1 MNLEVLVT
9 KYIAARDKKQAI
21 MDEAKQ
27 KAAKIDAVLE
37 KIEGVILQAFNETGA
52 ESVKTA
58 MGTAYK
64 TTRTSVTVADWDAAL
79 NFIREG
85 EHWEMLERRVSKKA
99 VEEFKEE
106 TGGFPPGLST
116 RVEIGINVRRT

>member
-37 KIEGVILQAFNETGA
+37 KIEGVILQSFNETGA

-64 TTRTSVTVADWDAAL
+64 STRTSVTVADWDAAL

-106 TGGFPPGLST
+106 TGDFPPGLST
-116 RVEIGINVRRT
+116 RVEVTINVRRT